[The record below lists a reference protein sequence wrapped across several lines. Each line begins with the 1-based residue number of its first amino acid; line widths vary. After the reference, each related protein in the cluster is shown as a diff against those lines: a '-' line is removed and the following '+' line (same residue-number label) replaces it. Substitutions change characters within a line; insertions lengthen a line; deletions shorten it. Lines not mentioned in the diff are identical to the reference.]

1 MYTYAFIHKYAYIC
15 IHTYVYIHLNVHSVF
30 MIYVIYCSAHEWVS
44 HMRTIMYI
52 YIQLLYVLCTLLHM
66 CVYTHHRYIIVKRFC
81 GYGVSSRPRQQVLVM
96 FSIKYPIIGLSNS
109 DPNMIKHGST
119 INFISTYRWT
129 SCVHNTTV
137 YVLQSLWFQWSPGV
151 TRDDPERQHGAY
163 NFLPV
168 YMNWS
173 LW

>member
-1 MYTYAFIHKYAYIC
+1 MYTYIC
-15 IHTYVYIHLNVHSVF
+15 IHTFECTFCIYDICYILQCTWMSVAHAYYYVYI
-30 MIYVIYCSAHEWVS
+30 
-44 HMRTIMYI
+44 YI